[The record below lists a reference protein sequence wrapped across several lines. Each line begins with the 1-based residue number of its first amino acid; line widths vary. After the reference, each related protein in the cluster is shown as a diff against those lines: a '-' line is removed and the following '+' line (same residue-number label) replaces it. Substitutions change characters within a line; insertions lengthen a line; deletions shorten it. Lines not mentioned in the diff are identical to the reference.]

1 MEWDGVGL
9 LPFLPCKTTGGHALK
24 AAFVTEGFPI
34 YHLTVENSP
43 SVAAKTWAVGMFK
56 LRAKNNVHLQ
66 VRTGKKKTSF
76 TISFLSMPAHCSRR
90 TDQQKKCPRQFRS
103 ERLRQ
108 MMTRSVDRPPER
120 KPRTI
125 NLLERLSQYVSLH
138 C

>member
-1 MEWDGVGL
+1 MGGVGYGAVGL
-9 LPFLPCKTTGGHALK
+9 LPFLPCKKKTGGHTLK

-34 YHLTVENSP
+34 HHLTVENSS
-43 SVAAKTWAVGMFK
+43 SVASRAWAVGMFK

-66 VRTGKKKTSF
+66 NESELAKKTYF
-76 TISFLSMPAHCSRR
+76 TSSCPLFPPHKKRR
-90 TDQQKKCPRQFRS
+90 PHQFCS

-108 MMTRSVDRPPER
+108 MTRSVDQPPER

-125 NLLERLSQYVSLH
+125 NLLERLSQYVSVH